1 MKRVMLKLSGEA
13 LSGKNGFGFDYKFID
28 SVVKQ
33 IKKIKSKTTQVL
45 IMTGGG
51 NFIRG
56 KFLSGIDKYRA
67 DEIGMLSTCMNA
79 IYLKSVFLN
88 NGIKSKIYGTFS
100 ISDMVHVFDKDE
112 ANDALNNGEV
122 VIFAGGTGHSYFTT
136 DTGVVLRSVEMNC
149 DELLLAKNIDGVY
162 DSDPKINK
170 KAKKYSKISLKEV
183 IDKKLEVIDLSAS
196 TLAYDNKLKFRIF
209 KLDEKD
215 SIIKAINGKDFGTL
229 IY

>member
-1 MKRVMLKLSGEA
+1 MRRVMLKLSGEA
-13 LSGKNGFGFDYKFID
+13 LSGKNGFGFDYDFVN

-33 IKKIKSKTTQVL
+33 IKKIKSKTIQVL

-56 KFLSGIDKYRA
+56 KFLKDIDKYRA

-79 IYLKSVFLN
+79 IYLKSVLLN
-88 NGIKSKIYGTFS
+88 NGIKSKIYGTFN
-100 ISDMVHVFDKDE
+100 ISDMVEVFDKDK

-136 DTGVVLRSVEMNC
+136 DTGVVLRSIEMNC
-149 DELLLAKNIDGVY
+149 DELLLAKNVDGVY

-170 KAKKYSKISLKEV
+170 KAKKFSKIFLKDV
-183 IDKKLEVIDLSAS
+183 IENKLEVIDLSAS

-215 SIIKAINGKDFGTL
+215 SIIKAIKGQNIGTL